1 MSGKCIINKDCKML
15 QIREF
20 LKKINPEVVQYIGIA
35 IDEPVRLE
43 RIADVGNKVSLLQK
57 YGYTEQMAYDLCKKY
72 DLLSPIYDFAPRG
85 GCWFCP
91 NARDRELRHL
101 RNCHRDLWDKLL
113 ALEDESD
120 LIGNIWNILT
130 KTSIHDKEKQFYW
143 EDQQMTIFD
152 FMGGGSE

>member
-1 MSGKCIINKDCKML
+1 M
-15 QIREF
+15 
-20 LKKINPEVVQYIGIA
+20 
-35 IDEPVRLE
+35 E
-43 RIADVGNKVSLLQK
+43 RIVNSGNKVSLLQK
-57 YGYTEQMAYDLCKKY
+57 YEYTEQMAYDLCKEY

-91 NARDRELRHL
+91 NARDNELRHL

-113 ALEDESD
+113 ALENEPN

-130 KTSIHDKEKQFYW
+130 KTRIHDKEEQFYW

-152 FMGGGSE
+152 FLGNGSDSE